1 MGRTDIASRV
11 IEAPLARVFAAL
23 VDPEAL
29 IEWLPP
35 QGMAG
40 RFEHFEARAGGSY
53 RMTLTYAEAPESS
66 GKSDA
71 DSDVVEATFVEIAP
85 DDRVVQAVVFQSDD
99 PSFTGT
105 MTMTW
110 MVTEVDVG
118 TRIDMRAD
126 DVPPGISAED
136 HVAGMES
143 SLTNLA
149 TYLTGPQAS

>member
-1 MGRTDIASRV
+1 MR
-11 IEAPLARVFAAL
+11 
-23 VDPEAL
+23 
-29 IEWLPP
+29 
-35 QGMAG
+35 
-40 RFEHFEARAGGSY
+40 
-53 RMTLTYAEAPESS
+53 LTYLDAPVAG

-71 DSDVVEATFVEIAP
+71 ESDVVEATFVEIAP

-110 MVTEVDVG
+110 MVTEVEGG

-149 TYLTGPQAS
+149 TYLSGPQAS